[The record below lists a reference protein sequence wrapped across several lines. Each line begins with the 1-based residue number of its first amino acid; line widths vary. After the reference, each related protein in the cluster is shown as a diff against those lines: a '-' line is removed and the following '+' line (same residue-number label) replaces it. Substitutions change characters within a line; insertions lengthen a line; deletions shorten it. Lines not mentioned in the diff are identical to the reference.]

1 MSGTSMDGIDA
12 VLLEIKGD
20 HTSET
25 MHVRAA
31 AHREWPDALKARLRT
46 AAEAPQAVGLH
57 ELGSLDSAVAT
68 EFAAATSGLLDAAR
82 VPPEQ
87 IRAVG
92 SHGQTILHQ
101 PRATPAFTMQ
111 IGDPN
116 IMAEL
121 LGIDIVADFRRRDVA
136 AGGEGAPLAP
146 AFHLAAFG
154 SPHETRAV
162 LNLGGI
168 ANVTVLDPERPVLGF
183 DTGPGNCLMDAWMR
197 RNFNQPFDRH
207 GAWAASGKVDDPL
220 LARLLREPYLARP
233 APKSTGRDLF
243 SDEWLGAHLAPAPA
257 GATGAGTTSAA
268 LAANDVQATL
278 AELTARSVADALTNL
293 PTPPVR
299 LLVCGGGIHN
309 VALLKRLG
317 QLLPVMQV
325 QSTADYGIAPEQVEG
340 AAFAWLA
347 HRHVTHA
354 TANLPSVTGARHAV
368 PLGGLFPGR
377 AR

>member
-12 VLLEIKGD
+12 VLLEIAGD
-20 HTSET
+20 G
-25 MHVRAA
+25 MRVRAA
-31 AHREWPDALKARLRT
+31 AHRAWPDDLKARLRA

-57 ELGSLDSAVAT
+57 ELGALDSAVA
-68 EFAAATSGLLDAAR
+68 AANSTATSGLLDAAR
-82 VPPEQ
+82 VPAEQ

-101 PRATPAFTMQ
+101 PRAVPAFTMQ

-154 SPHETRAV
+154 SQHETRAV

-168 ANVTVLDPERPVLGF
+168 ANVTVLDPARPVLGF

-207 GAWAASGKVDDPL
+207 GAWAASGKVDAAL
-220 LARLLREPYLARP
+220 LARLLTEPYLARP

-243 SDEWLGAHLAPAPA
+243 SDSWLAAHLAAS
-257 GATGAGTTSAA
+257 T

-278 AELTARSVADALTNL
+278 SELTARSVADALENL
-293 PTPPVR
+293 PTRPVR

-309 VALLKRLG
+309 VALLQRLAS
-317 QLLPVMQV
+317 LLPAMKV

-368 PLGGLFPGR
+368 PLGGLYPGK
-377 AR
+377 AAT